1 MRILLVED
9 EEDLGLAMK
18 QVLVSEKYVVDWVLD
33 GGQAWLYLENQWTD
47 YTVAIIDWLLPGMSG
62 LELCQKLRSHQNPLP
77 ILMLT
82 ALGQPENRVAGLDA
96 GADDY
101 LVKPFVM
108 AELLARLRA
117 LQRRSPQLQPQNLT
131 VGAFTLDYANNALGV
146 GGCAPAIPLTVK
158 EFQILAYLM
167 QNPNRILSG
176 SKIRHQLWD
185 LDEEPISNVVAAQM
199 RLLRRKLASY
209 NCECPIETVPG
220 QGYRFVAPV
229 EAADSSIVSPV
240 ESADSSIAS
249 TIEAVADSSIA
260 PSVET
265 S

>member
-1 MRILLVED
+1 MRVLLVED
-9 EEDLGLAMK
+9 EADLGLAIK

-33 GGQAWLYLENQWTD
+33 GAQAWHCLESQWTD
-47 YTVAIIDWLLPGMSG
+47 YTVAIVDWLLPEISG
-62 LELCQKLRSHQNPLP
+62 LELCEKLRLHQNPLP
-77 ILMLT
+77 VLMLT

-108 AELLARLRA
+108 EELLARLRS

-131 VGAFTLDYANNALGV
+131 IGAFTLDYANNALSVTALSITGTQ
-146 GGCAPAIPLTVK
+146 PSQTIPLTVK

-167 QNPNRILSG
+167 QNPDRIISG

-185 LDEEPISNVVAAQM
+185 LDEEPISNVVATQM

-209 NCECPIETVPG
+209 DCTCPIETIPG
-220 QGYRFVAPV
+220 QGYRFNTAL
-229 EAADSSIVSPV
+229 
-240 ESADSSIAS
+240 
-249 TIEAVADSSIA
+249 
-260 PSVET
+260 
-265 S
+265 